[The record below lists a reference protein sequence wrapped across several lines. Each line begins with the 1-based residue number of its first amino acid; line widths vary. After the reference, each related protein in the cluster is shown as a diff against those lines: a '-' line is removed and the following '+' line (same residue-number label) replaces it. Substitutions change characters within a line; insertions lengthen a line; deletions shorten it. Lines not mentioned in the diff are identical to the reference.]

1 MLIVAT
7 TVAVQF
13 LPLRLSRDERCVR
26 NLSTTTA
33 VTSVFVQP
41 DDGYAPV
48 LNEITNARC
57 TIDINMY
64 LLSDDV
70 IIGALADAEERGV
83 DVRVI
88 LERNPF
94 NTYGSQNDVFVQLEG
109 LGAEVIWSSGQFQYS
124 HAKYMIVDNQVLVV
138 TNQNF
143 TGAGFNSNREFGIVT
158 TDPAFVAQAN
168 AVFLADWLRED
179 AVVGITSLIVSPVN
193 ARARIIELINGAEES
208 VWLYAEVLRDEQFTQ
223 ALDDAADRGVDVRV
237 IVNPSTDDEDVP
249 YFLDAFD
256 HGVQIRVQEK
266 PYVHAKLII
275 VDGTKALVGSQ
286 NYSYTSLDRN
296 REIGMIVD
304 DADSITRL
312 TDVYLSDWVRA
323 YPVDSVAISCIGS
336 ETYDP

>member
-1 MLIVAT
+1 M
-7 TVAVQF
+7 
-13 LPLRLSRDERCVR
+13 
-26 NLSTTTA
+26 
-33 VTSVFVQP
+33 
-41 DDGYAPV
+41 